1 MKEPLVAT
9 NLVIAAVTLLSC
21 VFLSSGPA
29 LAQTTEFAR
38 GQTIVVVGTNTIT
51 ADNNVKFVNYTA
63 DETIPVTLNYSA
75 TCNILFGGL
84 TLRLPQSFTPPNVSG
99 TISGVSGTPLGT
111 VGTSGSVA
119 FDIVFTSLKKAGK
132 KDFGVAHLNLVL
144 GVDSDCNPATG
155 DTAGID
161 ESITIGVQI
170 SASTVSHP

>member
-21 VFLSSGPA
+21 VLLSSGPA

-144 GVDSDCNPATG
+144 GVDSDRNPATG

>member
-144 GVDSDCNPATG
+144 GVDSDCVPATG
-155 DTAGID
+155 DAAGID
-161 ESITIGVQI
+161 ESVTIGFQI
-170 SASTVSHP
+170 SASTASHT

>member
-1 MKEPLVAT
+1 MSKWMPG
-9 NLVIAAVTLLSC
+9 VTLLSC
-21 VFLSSGPA
+21 VLLSSGPA
-29 LAQTTEFAR
+29 LAQTTTEFSR
-38 GQTIVVVGTNTIT
+38 GQTTVVVGANTIT

-63 DETIPVTLNYSA
+63 DETITVTLDYSA

-84 TLRLPQSFTPPNVSG
+84 TIRLPQSFTPANAVSG
-99 TISGVSGTPLGT
+99 TISGVNGTPQGAAS
-111 VGTSGSVA
+111 TSGSVT
-119 FDIVFTSLKKAGK
+119 FDIVFASLKTAGK

-144 GVDSDCNPATG
+144 GVDSDRNPATG

>member
-1 MKEPLVAT
+1 MKELLVAT

-21 VFLSSGPA
+21 VLLSSGPA

-144 GVDSDCNPATG
+144 GVDSDRNPATG

>member
-1 MKEPLVAT
+1 LKEPLVAT

>member
-1 MKEPLVAT
+1 MSKWMPG
-9 NLVIAAVTLLSC
+9 VTLLSG
-21 VFLSSGPA
+21 VLLSSGPA
-29 LAQTTEFAR
+29 LAQTTEFSR
-38 GQTIVVVGTNTIT
+38 GQTTVVVGANTIT

-63 DETIPVTLNYSA
+63 DETITVTLDYSA

-84 TLRLPQSFTPPNVSG
+84 TIRLPQSFTPANAVSG
-99 TISGVSGTPLGT
+99 TISGVNGTPQGAAS
-111 VGTSGSVA
+111 TSGSVT
-119 FDIVFTSLKKAGK
+119 FDIVFASLKTAGK

-144 GVDSDCNPATG
+144 GVDSDRNPATG

>member
-144 GVDSDCNPATG
+144 GVDSDRNPATG

>member
-9 NLVIAAVTLLSC
+9 NLVIAAVTLLGC
-21 VFLSSGPA
+21 VFLSSGPV
-29 LAQTTEFAR
+29 LAQTEFAR
-38 GQTIVVVGTNTIT
+38 GQTTVVVGANTIT
-51 ADNNVKFVNYTA
+51 AEDNVKFVDYA
-63 DETIPVTLNYSA
+63 GETIPVTLDYSA